1 MRFKEFEQ
9 WCFDRLEDGYL
20 DKDTAESCFGLIDD
34 IYAYPFWRRR
44 KMWKKVEVKIVEHV
58 VIPINQ
64 EIRFGQLRRK
74 TK

>member
-20 DKDTAESCFGLIDD
+20 DKDTAKSCFGLIDD
-34 IYAYPFWRRR
+34 IYAQPFWKRR
-44 KMWKKVEVKIVEHV
+44 KAWKKIEVEIVEHV

-64 EIRFGQLRRK
+64 QLRFDQLRK
-74 TK
+74 EK